1 MSDSSTET
9 DKKDNGTL
17 IAQEEPIVEINDLKK
32 QIAQSFAENND
43 LKIQMEQLSENARLG
58 AELQKTEIANLK
70 IQIRQL
76 GENARLAT
84 ELQKIET
91 NNFVEN
97 DKAATAL
104 RKIQTDL
111 LKSEVDKLVELVN
124 SQTREI
130 ENLKKEVVTKLPTA
144 QKTESGN
151 NAEKLDNTRCD
162 DTRSEQSRREDTRF
176 EQSRREDTR
185 SEQSRREDTES
196 ISSKFSTSSSKKKQF
211 NLHYRFANA
220 KNTEED
226 PADRFRERSQKR
238 RGFREVVIKEPEPEP
253 TSVPDKNQYDAKRK
267 IAAASYLPS
276 KRIHTRG

>member
-1 MSDSSTET
+1 MSDFREDTSIET
-9 DKKDNGTL
+9 NEKDNDCIIAPRDL
-17 IAQEEPIVEINDLKK
+17 ISEVKDLKN
-32 QIAQSFAENND
+32 QIAQSFSESNKTEIEIDD
-43 LKIQMEQLSENARLG
+43 LKI
-58 AELQKTEIANLK
+58 EITNLK

-76 GENARLAT
+76 TENARLTA

-104 RKIQTDL
+104 RKIQIDL
-111 LKSEVDKLVELVN
+111 LKSEVDKLVELVK
-124 SQTREI
+124 SQTGEM
-130 ENLKKEVVTKLPTA
+130 ENLKKEVVAKFPLLTT

-151 NAEKLDNTRCD
+151 NTEKI
-162 DTRSEQSRREDTRF
+162 
-176 EQSRREDTR
+176 EDTR

-220 KNTEED
+220 KNTEEHSVD
-226 PADRFRERSQKR
+226 KSRERSQKR
-238 RGFREVVIKEPEPEP
+238 RGFREVVIKEPEPI
-253 TSVPDKNQYDAKRK
+253 SAPDKNQYDAKRK

-276 KRIHTRG
+276 KRVHTRG

>member
-9 DKKDNGTL
+9 DKKDNSTV
-17 IAQEEPIVEINDLKK
+17 IDHEELIVEINYLKK
-32 QIAQSFAENND
+32 HIAQCD
-43 LKIQMEQLSENARLG
+43 LDR
-58 AELQKTEIANLK
+58 ELQKTEINNLKTEIANLK
-70 IQIRQL
+70 IQIRQQ
-76 GENARLAT
+76 GENARLSA

-91 NNFVEN
+91 NNLVEN

-130 ENLKKEVVTKLPTA
+130 ESLKKEKSQSALMSA
-144 QKTESGN
+144 QKTDSSQEFGN
-151 NAEKLDNTRCD
+151 NTEK
-162 DTRSEQSRREDTRF
+162 REDTRS

-196 ISSKFSTSSSKKKQF
+196 ISSKFSTSSFKKKQF

-220 KNTEED
+220 KNNEED
-226 PADRFRERSQKR
+226 PTNKSRERSQKR
-238 RGFREVVIKEPEPEP
+238 RGSREVVIKEPEPEP
-253 TSVPDKNQYDAKRK
+253 ISAPDKNQYDAKRK
-267 IAAASYLPS
+267 IAAANYLPS